1 MRKLTL
7 FIASLL
13 VSVASFA
20 QWTKPAAPAVTP
32 MAVGEECYLYNRD
45 ADGFLVGAN
54 DWGTRA
60 SFSPTLG
67 HKVYIE
73 NGTAEGSYYISNYV
87 LEGGMANQIGYMFID
102 DLNAIWVD
110 NTKDGK
116 TNNQYTLEAQGD
128 GTYKIGLSPMNAEYN
143 PVNYP
148 GAYLGVIPAKD
159 DTRLYFC
166 DPENSEGYSME
177 DCQIVWYFVAPADY
191 ATYSSAMAQY
201 LAAVALGE
209 SIAQAD
215 ALDNVDA
222 AVLAAAKNAYG
233 NTGSSLE
240 VLEAQKSALDV
251 AIFQAL
257 LFVATVENPVE
268 ALKLQGI
275 ATDFNDSDF
284 TGWTS
289 TTSASNKQ
297 ASNGNNAKD
306 FSVTGNHYENWNW
319 DAFSIGKVSA
329 TATNLPSGVYHL
341 NALAYTT
348 TVGGTYL
355 YAGES
360 QKLVTTT
367 QIDIDNPM
375 DIYTIVND
383 GQLEIGLDVQ
393 KKGTN
398 WIGLDNVGL
407 YFMGRSFAA
416 WEVVRDETIA
426 SEPDYEAQLEN
437 DEIACQRS
445 VFDAYKAAK
454 EGLSEV
460 YAYELTGTPGE
471 AGFDIE
477 LAKTKLG
484 AFAVAS
490 KAMVE
495 SVKAYQVYKEKFDEA
510 EVWLNSTTSESEE
523 VNMLA
528 DYLMDDTEAA
538 GEYNGHGGAPYI
550 LAEGLLDA
558 EQIVAEAAYLERIL
572 KDAMANAM
580 SDGDDCTSMLKNP
593 RFAEEGGW
601 QGVTNTSIT
610 WPTGNTEVY
619 PVMQANNVAC
629 NIYQEL
635 TGLQNGLYEFNLQA
649 AFRPGETYTEENE
662 AIATAYAYINS
673 YETKIPSGNIE
684 GVVTL
689 NESDE
694 ASTAFAEGQFPVTVY
709 GLVTDGTMRLGVTNK
724 VRTVENCRLW
734 AGGATLTFR
743 GKNAEVL
750 AQVIGQTVP
759 EAQNLLENY
768 AGAPELNALSDAIAN
783 AQDAEDAYAGL
794 VALKAAM
801 EAVETGTTLY
811 ANFAVALKT
820 LSDAINTSTNASAS
834 TINKAKELLATAQ
847 DAYDKKSYNNAEV
860 EQAISDLNAMSV
872 AVKIGGG
879 SASEDNPEDYTSAIV
894 NNDFDPAR
902 GDKNTSTIEGWTT
915 TTLNGYKEHTASYNK
930 NTFSLSQTLS
940 GLPKGKYKLTV
951 HAFYR
956 AGSYEE
962 EEANINNGVDTHLA
976 KFYANTSVD
985 KFEKPVMN
993 LSEGGVTNASD
1004 VPEGVNTRTING
1016 IYVPDGT
1023 SASVAFYKAGYYLNE
1038 LEFFVG
1044 EDGTATIGMHLDQT
1058 IGSNDYVVVGEWK
1071 LWYMGDPDAGVTEQ
1085 DVSNL
1090 IVNNDFD
1097 PARGDKNTS
1106 TIEGWTTTTLNGYK
1120 EHTAS
1125 YNKNT
1130 FSLSQSLSG
1139 LPKGKYRLTV
1149 HAFYRAGSYEEEEAN
1164 INNGVDTH
1172 LAKFYANT
1180 LLGLFEKPVMNL
1192 SEGGVTN
1199 ASDVPEG
1206 VNTRTIN
1213 GIYVPDGT
1221 SASVAFYKAGYYL
1234 NELEFMVGEDGAATI
1249 GMHLDQ
1255 TIGSNDYV
1263 VVGEWKLWYLGDTSV
1278 NEQDVTSLIV
1288 NNDFDP
1294 ARGDKNT
1301 STIEGWTTTTLNGY
1315 KEHTASYNK
1324 NTFSLSQSLSGLPEG
1339 TYKVTVHAFYRAGSY
1354 EEEAANINN
1363 GVDTHLAI
1371 LYATTSEDTYS
1382 KPVMNLSEGGVS
1394 SESEVPEGAKTS
1406 TINGIYV
1413 PDGTSAS
1420 VAFYNAGYY
1429 LNELPFYVGTD
1440 GKATIGIHLDQT
1452 IGSNDY
1458 VVVGE
1463 WKLYYYG
1470 SGKNADI
1477 LGGDEPVGIEQ
1488 LDTVSEGMPA
1498 GIYSI
1503 SGTRLTAPQRG
1514 VNIVKMADGRV
1525 LKVLVK

>member
-7 FIASLL
+7 FVASLL

-20 QWTKPAAPAVTP
+20 QWTKPTAPAVTP
-32 MAVGEECYLYNRD
+32 MVVGEECYLYNRD

-87 LEGGMANQIGYMFID
+87 LEGGMANQVGYMFID
-102 DLNAIWVD
+102 GMDAIYVD

-128 GTYKIGLSPMNAEYN
+128 GTYKIGLSTQNAEFN
-143 PVNYP
+143 PENYA
-148 GAYLGVIPAKD
+148 GAYLGAIPSKG

-177 DCQIVWYFVAPADY
+177 DCHIVWYFVAPADY

-209 SIAQAD
+209 SIAQAE
-215 ALDNVDA
+215 ALGNVDA
-222 AVLAAAKNAYG
+222 AVLAAAKDAYG
-233 NTGSSLE
+233 NTSSTAE
-240 VLEAQKSALDV
+240 VLKAQKEALDV
-251 AIFQAL
+251 AIFHAKL
-257 LFVATVENPVE
+257 SVASVDNPVE
-268 ALKLQGI
+268 VLAPLGI
-275 ATDFNDSDF
+275 ATNFNDSDF

-289 TTSASNKQ
+289 TTGASNKQ

-306 FSVTGNHYENWNW
+306 YAVTGNHYENWNW
-319 DAFSIGKVSA
+319 DAFATGKVSA
-329 TATNLPSGVYHL
+329 TATNLPTGVYHL
-341 NALAYTT
+341 NTLAYTT

-355 YAGES
+355 FAGENL
-360 QKLVTTT
+360 KMVTAT
-367 QIDIDNPM
+367 QIDIDKPM
-375 DIYTIVND
+375 DIYAIVND

-393 KKGTN
+393 TRGTN

-407 YFMGRSFAA
+407 YYMGSSFSA
-416 WEVVRDETIA
+416 WEVLRDETLA
-426 SEPDYEAQLEN
+426 GEPDYEAQLDN

-445 VFDAYKAAK
+445 VLDAYKQAK
-454 EGLSEV
+454 EGLNDVE
-460 YAYELTGTPGE
+460 ATPGE
-471 AGFDIE
+471 QGFPVE
-477 LAKTKLG
+477 LAKEKLA
-484 AFAVAS
+484 AFAVAA
-490 KAMVE
+490 KAMAE
-495 SVKAYQVYKEKFDEA
+495 SVKAYQVFKDKLDEA

-550 LAEGLLDA
+550 LSEGLLDG
-558 EQIVAEAAYLERIL
+558 EQIVAEAAYLETML
-572 KDAMANAM
+572 KNAMANAM

-610 WPTGNTEVY
+610 WPTGDTEVY

-684 GVVTL
+684 GVVTI
-689 NESDE
+689 NESNE
-694 ASTAFAEGQFPVTVY
+694 ASTAFNEGQFPVTVY

-759 EAQNLLENY
+759 NAQSLLENY
-768 AGAPELNALSDAIAN
+768 AGQSELNALSDAIAN
-783 AQDAEDAYAGL
+783 AQDADDAYAGL
-794 VALKAAM
+794 VNLKAAM

-811 ANFAVALKT
+811 ANFAVAIKT
-820 LSDAINTSTNASAS
+820 LSDAIESSTTATATTLNE
-834 TINKAKELLATAQ
+834 AKELLAKAQ

-872 AVKIGGG
+872 AVKMGGG
-879 SASEDNPEDYTSAIV
+879 NASEDNPEDYSSAIV

-930 NTFSLSQTLS
+930 NTFALSQSLS

-985 KFEKPVMN
+985 LFEKPVMN
-993 LSEGGVTNASD
+993 LSEGGVKSEAE
-1004 VPEGVNTRTING
+1004 VPEGAKTRTING

-1023 SASVAFYKAGYYLNE
+1023 SASVAFYNAGYYLNE
-1038 LEFFVG
+1038 LEFFVD

-1071 LWYMGDPDAGVTEQ
+1071 LWYMGDPDACVT
-1085 DVSNL
+1085 
-1090 IVNNDFD
+1090 
-1097 PARGDKNTS
+1097 
-1106 TIEGWTTTTLNGYK
+1106 
-1120 EHTAS
+1120 
-1125 YNKNT
+1125 
-1130 FSLSQSLSG
+1130 
-1139 LPKGKYRLTV
+1139 
-1149 HAFYRAGSYEEEEAN
+1149 
-1164 INNGVDTH
+1164 
-1172 LAKFYANT
+1172 
-1180 LLGLFEKPVMNL
+1180 
-1192 SEGGVTN
+1192 
-1199 ASDVPEG
+1199 
-1206 VNTRTIN
+1206 
-1213 GIYVPDGT
+1213 
-1221 SASVAFYKAGYYL
+1221 
-1234 NELEFMVGEDGAATI
+1234 
-1249 GMHLDQ
+1249 
-1255 TIGSNDYV
+1255 
-1263 VVGEWKLWYLGDTSV
+1263 
-1278 NEQDVTSLIV
+1278 EQDVTSLIV

-1324 NTFSLSQSLSGLPEG
+1324 NTFALSQSLSGLPEG
-1339 TYKVTVHAFYRAGSY
+1339 TYKLTVHAFYRAGSY
-1354 EEEAANINN
+1354 EEEEANINN

-1371 LYATTSEDTYS
+1371 LYVTTSEETYS
-1382 KPVMNLSEGGVS
+1382 KPVMNLSEGGVK
-1394 SESEVPEGAKTS
+1394 SEAEVPEGAKTR

-1429 LNELPFYVGTD
+1429 LNELPFYVGND
-1440 GKATIGIHLDQT
+1440 GTATIGMRLDQT

-1470 SGKNADI
+1470 AGKNADI
-1477 LGGDEPVGIEQ
+1477 LGGDEPVGIDQ
-1488 LDTVSEGMPA
+1488 FDTVSEGMPA
-1498 GIYSI
+1498 RIYSL
-1503 SGTRLTAPQRG
+1503 SGARLTAPQRG